1 MNRSIRTRLKN
12 IINRNNGYIARIR
25 RIHMSDFLKG
35 NFTTAKDVVDTSPT
49 EESLEQRF
57 EKEALKKLGG
67 SIAFVAKKEVLWGDE
82 DESIKK

>member
-1 MNRSIRTRLKN
+1 
-12 IINRNNGYIARIR
+12 
-25 RIHMSDFLKG
+25 MSEFLKG
-35 NFTTAKDVVDTSPT
+35 NFTTKKDVVDTNPA

-82 DESIKK
+82 D